1 METITALPAFQ
12 PLALVG
18 TLLVLKMFAVGGVTA
33 NRRRL
38 ARVVVNPEDVKVN
51 PGAHPGDQDAP
62 EVLRAKRAHAN
73 DVENIL
79 GFLVLA
85 LIFTLAGASA
95 TAGWAYFG
103 LYFVAR
109 VVHTVAYLNGLQPWR
124 TAAFGV
130 GQVTLLGV
138 VVQVLMKAFG

>member
-1 METITALPAFQ
+1 MEPLPALPAFQ
-12 PLALVG
+12 PLALFS

-38 ARVVVNPEDVKVN
+38 ARVVVNPEDVRVN
-51 PGAHPGDQDAP
+51 PGSQPREQEAP
-62 EVLRAKRAHAN
+62 EVLRAKRVHAN
-73 DVENIL
+73 DVENIP

-109 VVHTVAYLNGLQPWR
+109 VFHTFAYLKGLQPWR

-138 VVQVLMKAFG
+138 VVQILMKAFG